1 MAKGPN
7 IRDKERTN
15 VYTPLLEAFP
25 TPEEDARSIILPR
38 PNYYIL
44 GLVLSVV
51 FVTELA
57 NSVSKAPLIR
67 IFESVICQN
76 HFALVD
82 PSKINSHGVV
92 EERYCKVGPVQEEL
106 ALLRG
111 WQDFFDYIP
120 GLFLAIPF
128 GMLADRY
135 GRKWLCLLN
144 IASMWLRM
152 GWICFVCAFPNA
164 FPIRLIWLESA
175 LGIFGGGNL
184 VASAL
189 FMVVM
194 TDVTPE
200 ASRGNMFLYAHAA
213 LCATEF
219 FGPPLG
225 SVLMDRDPWTALG
238 VSLLLLSL
246 AIPLAVALPGTL
258 TRSWTNFPTTSS
270 SSRCGSSIDQSSGAI
285 ASSKITSCLPSLR
298 FMLYDYRILFVLFAS
313 MSFIFGQ
320 ACANLIL
327 QYTSRRYG
335 WSLSKA
341 AYLSSVRAA
350 IMIVALLGLLP
361 LSSYFLLKRG
371 NCTARN
377 KDALI
382 LRLSYIIVTIGLL
395 VEGLAP
401 NAPLFIIGCC
411 IATVGM
417 GASALIRSFLSTLV
431 KPDEVGRL
439 FAVMSLAWT
448 AAMLVASPVVANLF
462 TVGVSNGGVLSGLP
476 FLFSGLLFAVT
487 TMAIWLA
494 NFGGPTKA
502 EHEQRLREE
511 NEQKTE
517 REMLFQPV
525 VWTSTHPPEDRPHP
539 NGSGFAAN
547 VPGKREAD
555 LRIYSGRSSTNGGLL
570 DHWRSSTPLFSPGFQ
585 LVGPHERF

>member
-1 MAKGPN
+1 MAKGPT
-7 IRDKERTN
+7 IQDEERTT
-15 VYTPLLEAFP
+15 VYTPVLGAFP
-25 TPEEDARSIILPR
+25 TPDEDASSITLPG

-44 GLVLSVV
+44 GLVLSIV
-51 FVTELA
+51 FVTDLA
-57 NSVSKAPLIR
+57 NSVSRAPLIR
-67 IFESVICQN
+67 IFEAIICKT
-76 HFALVD
+76 HFAIVD
-82 PSKINSHGVV
+82 PSKIDSHGFV
-92 EERYCKVGPVQEEL
+92 EERYCKVGFVQEEL

-135 GRKWLCLLN
+135 GRKWLCLMN

-152 GWICFVCAFPNA
+152 GWICFVCAFPHA
-164 FPIRLIWLESA
+164 LPIRLIWLQSA
-175 LGIFGGGNL
+175 LGVLGGGSL

-189 FMVVM
+189 FMVIM
-194 TDVTPE
+194 TGVTPE
-200 ASRGNMFLYAHAA
+200 ASRGNIFLYAHAA

-238 VSLLLLSL
+238 TSMLLLSL
-246 AIPLAVALPGTL
+246 AIPLAVALPETL

-270 SSRCGSSIDQSSGAI
+270 SSRYGSSIDHSLGATSI
-285 ASSKITSCLPSLR
+285 SKITSCLPSLR

-341 AYLSSVRAA
+341 AYLSSARAA

-361 LSSYFLLKRG
+361 LSSHYLLKRR

-382 LRLSYIIVTIGLL
+382 LRLSYIVVTIGLL

-431 KPDEVGRL
+431 KQDEVGRL
-439 FAVMSLAWT
+439 FAIMSLVWT

-462 TVGVSNGGVLSGLP
+462 MVGVSNGGVLSGLP

-487 TMAIWLA
+487 TVAIWLA
-494 NFGGPTKA
+494 NLGGPTKA
-502 EHEQRLREE
+502 EHEQPLREE
-511 NEQKTE
+511 EEQKTE
-517 REMLFQPV
+517 GEMLFRL
-525 VWTSTHPPEDRPHP
+525 STTPDRPHP
-539 NGSGFAAN
+539 NGSEFAAN
-547 VPGKREAD
+547 VPGKRATD
-555 LRIYSGRSSTNGGLL
+555 LRIYSGRSPTEGGLL
-570 DHWRSSTPLFSPGFQ
+570 DHWRPKTPLFSPGLQ
-585 LVGPHERF
+585 LVGPHQRF